1 MEGLFSCIVVLC
13 FFSSC
18 SLFFVSTHHFL
29 LSEIENKYLQS
40 VPSIS
45 KTIPCNCGAP
55 SVAGCPRG
63 AKRRCGR
70 VDEAI
75 LMRIAGLLKRGL
87 VDRRFVM
94 QVLLLCKVREN
105 MLSCGLG
112 KLM

>member
-1 MEGLFSCIVVLC
+1 MV
-13 FFSSC
+13 FFLVPI
-18 SLFFVSTHHFL
+18 SLFPVSIHNVL
-29 LSEIENKYLQS
+29 LSEIVNEYLQS

-45 KTIPCNCGAP
+45 KTIPCNCGAL

-75 LMRIAGLLKRGL
+75 LIIDSFKKGL
-87 VDRRFVM
+87 VSWRFVM
-94 QVLLLCKVREN
+94 RVLLFCKVRAN